1 MAAAKIF
8 PKICKDDFLQY
19 FFVDSTKSGVIY

>member
-1 MAAAKIF
+1 MAAAKNF
-8 PKICKDDFLQY
+8 SKVCKDDFLQY